1 MLQGFRTG
9 VEKYGKWLVMLVAIP
24 FVFFGIESIFIHGGG
39 AEEAARVDGERIT
52 RLELDQAVERQ
63 RSYFQRRFGEIDPKA
78 IDETLLR
85 GPALENLIATRA
97 LESHAR
103 TTGMGVAP
111 QVAAKV
117 LSEAPMF
124 QVDGKFSRDAYLIYL
139 RQTGYTPQSHSRFL
153 SREIL
158 VSQLARGLTQSAFV
172 SRQEVAN
179 AIAAWEETRDF
190 SYLEIPFASQSSKV
204 ELDEADIEAYYR
216 DHASDY
222 ADPEQVVLDY
232 VELSRDALAQ
242 GLTMDEAALR
252 ERYQERI
259 AETEAAARRIVA
271 QILIRS
277 SDDGSKPDK
286 LKKIEAA
293 LTAGKDFAALAA
305 AESEDPLTAEN
316 GGEIGPYVAEDFP
329 EPLRAAI
336 EALAVGEV
344 SAPVE
349 SDQGWHVLKVVRDD
363 KPYLGSF
370 EEEREALRAELAQRR
385 AGELFAEQVERL
397 AELAYTAEGIAEVG
411 EELKLPVQ
419 TSAPLTRDGGEGLGA
434 EPKVLAAAFSDAVLS
449 GGQLSPVIELG
460 DGRALV
466 LGLRDHRPV
475 TPKPLSEVRAAIVA
489 ALTAERGA
497 ALTMDWAERLRGEL
511 EAGTAIDQLAKQ
523 AQLPVRAYLD
533 VARYAERPD
542 RKLLDGIFAA
552 PGAEGLPVS
561 RLLRLTDSV
570 VVCQVTGIHPGD
582 PEEIP
587 EERRAELEQALR
599 TSIAARELGDYQEMV
614 LAGADVEIP
623 DTAPSP
629 GSP

>member
-9 VEKYGKWLVMLVAIP
+9 VEKYGKWLVILIAIP

-78 IDETLLR
+78 IDEALLR

-103 TTGMGVAP
+103 TAGMGVAP
-111 QVAAKV
+111 QLVAKV
-117 LSEAPMF
+117 LREAPMF
-124 QVDGKFSRDAYLIYL
+124 QVDGNFSRDTYLVYL
-139 RQTGYTPQSHSRFL
+139 RQMGYTPQSHSRFL
-153 SREIL
+153 ARELL

-172 SRQEVAN
+172 SRQEVAS

-190 SYLEIPFASQSSKV
+190 SYLEIPFASLSSKV
-204 ELDEADIEAYYR
+204 EFDEADIEAYYR
-216 DHASDY
+216 DHAGEY
-222 ADPEQVVLDY
+222 ADPEQVILDY
-232 VELSRDALAQ
+232 VELSRDAMAQ
-242 GLTMDEAALR
+242 GLAIGEAELR
-252 ERYQERI
+252 ERYEERI

-271 QILIRS
+271 QILVRPAE
-277 SDDGSKPDK
+277 DGSRPDK
-286 LKKIEAA
+286 LERIEAA
-293 LTAGKDFAALAA
+293 LAAGKDFAALAA
-305 AESEDPLTAEN
+305 AESEDPLTAES
-316 GGEIGPYVAEDFP
+316 GGELGPYVAEDFP

-349 SDQGWHVLKVVRDD
+349 SDQGWHILKVVRDD
-363 KPYLGSF
+363 KPRLGSF
-370 EEEREALRAELAQRR
+370 EEEREALRAELAQQR
-385 AGELFAEQVERL
+385 ADELFAEQVERL
-397 AELAYTAEGIAEVG
+397 AELAYTAEGLAEVG

-419 TSAPLTRDGGEGLGA
+419 TSAPLTRNGGEGLGA
-434 EPKVLAAAFSDAVLS
+434 EAKVLAAAFSDAVLS

-466 LGLRDHRPV
+466 LGLREHRPAK
-475 TPKPLSEVRAAIVA
+475 PKPIAEVRTAIVA

-497 ALTMDWAERLRGEL
+497 ALAMDWAERLRGEL

-533 VARYAERPD
+533 VARYAEQPE

-552 PGAEGLPVS
+552 PAGEGLPVS
-561 RLLRLTDSV
+561 RVVRLTDRV
-570 VVCQVTGIHPGD
+570 VICQVTGIHPGD
-582 PEEIP
+582 PDEVP
-587 EERRAELEQALR
+587 EQRRAELERALR

-614 LAGADVEIP
+614 LAGADVEIR
-623 DTAPSP
+623 DAAPPP